1 MSTLPQTKTFS
12 NLVTMPA
19 SLQASDAA
27 SYESLVEKYPYCQI
41 LQFVDAKLNNA
52 PEKAAL
58 YAPEGA
64 VLEKFINRPETLISL
79 AAYQA
84 ETLDPLEQAVLQDID
99 EIPKAV
105 VEAELHYRLEEEP
118 IEELADD
125 TQQLIIENIASSDF
139 FALEDKV
146 TEPKTEASTSKEV
159 SRYDDEQLPYTFLW
173 WLNKTRKAHAESY
186 RPYVSFTLDTSE
198 KIEEKVKQ
206 APDINFQNW
215 AEPTLKK
222 EQTTP
227 PTAEKRKGDD
237 IIERFIQQEPQLSP
251 PSADKMS
258 PENKARKSAEDSLE
272 VVSETL
278 AKIYTEQLL
287 LDKAIATY
295 QKLSLKFPEKSTY
308 FADQIIALEQRKN

>member
-12 NLVTMPA
+12 NIVTMPA
-19 SLQASDAA
+19 SLQAGDAT
-27 SYESLVEKYPYCQI
+27 SYETLVEKYPYCQI

-52 PEKAAL
+52 PEKAAI

-84 ETLDPLEQAVLQDID
+84 ETLDPLEQVVVQDMN
-99 EIPKAV
+99 EMPEES
-105 VEAELHYRLEEEP
+105 VEAELHYRLEEDP
-118 IEELADD
+118 VEELADD
-125 TQQLIIENIASSDF
+125 THQLIMENIASSDF

-146 TEPKTEASTSKEV
+146 TESKTEASTSKEV

-198 KIEEKVKQ
+198 KIEEKPKQ
-206 APDINFQNW
+206 APDIDLNAWTESTPIREQNS
-215 AEPTLKK
+215 
-222 EQTTP
+222 P

-237 IIERFIQQEPQLSP
+237 IIERFIQQGPQLSP

-272 VVSETL
+272 MVSETL

-287 LDKAIATY
+287 IDKAIATY

-308 FADQIIALEQRKN
+308 FANQIVVLEQRKN

>member
-1 MSTLPQTKTFS
+1 VVQDM
-12 NLVTMPA
+12 NEMPE
-19 SLQASDAA
+19 DA
-27 SYESLVEKYPYCQI
+27 
-41 LQFVDAKLNNA
+41 
-52 PEKAAL
+52 
-58 YAPEGA
+58 
-64 VLEKFINRPETLISL
+64 
-79 AAYQA
+79 
-84 ETLDPLEQAVLQDID
+84 
-99 EIPKAV
+99 
-105 VEAELHYRLEEEP
+105 VEAELHYRLEEDPVEA
-118 IEELADD
+118 LADD

-198 KIEEKVKQ
+198 KIEEKPKQ
-206 APDINFQNW
+206 APDIDLNAW
-215 AEPTLKK
+215 TEPTSKR

>member
-1 MSTLPQTKTFS
+1 
-12 NLVTMPA
+12 MPA

-64 VLEKFINRPETLISL
+64 VLEKFINRPETLLSL
-79 AAYQA
+79 PAYQA
-84 ETLDPLEQAVLQDID
+84 ETLDPLEQVVVQDMNEMPED
-99 EIPKAV
+99 A
-105 VEAELHYRLEEEP
+105 VEAELHYRLEEES

-125 TQQLIIENIASSDF
+125 TQQLIMENITSSDF

-146 TEPKTEASTSKEV
+146 TEPKAEESTSKEV

-186 RPYVSFTLDTSE
+186 RPYVSFTLD
-198 KIEEKVKQ
+198 KQ
-206 APDINFQNW
+206 APDINFQSW

-222 EQTTP
+222 EQNKP
-227 PTAEKRKGDD
+227 PATEKRKGDD
-237 IIERFIQQEPQLSP
+237 LIERFIQQEPQISP

>member
-1 MSTLPQTKTFS
+1 
-12 NLVTMPA
+12 MPA

-27 SYESLVEKYPYCQI
+27 SYETLVEKYPYCQI
-41 LQFVDAKLNNA
+41 LQFVYAKLNNT
-52 PEKAAL
+52 PEKAAI

-64 VLEKFINRPETLISL
+64 VLEKFINRPETLISI

-99 EIPKAV
+99 EIPEAA
-105 VEAELHYRLEEEP
+105 VEAELHYRLEQDP

-125 TQQLIIENIASSDF
+125 TQQLIMENIASSDF

-198 KIEEKVKQ
+198 KIEEKPKQ
-206 APDINFQNW
+206 APDIDLNAW
-215 AEPTLKK
+215 TEPAPKRDK
-222 EQTTP
+222 TTP
-227 PTAEKRKGDD
+227 INAEKRKGDD
-237 IIERFIQQEPQLSP
+237 IIERFIQHEPQISP

-308 FADQIIALEQRKN
+308 FANQIIALEQRKN

>member
-1 MSTLPQTKTFS
+1 MSTLPQTRTFS

-27 SYESLVEKYPYCQI
+27 SYETLVEKYPYCQI

-52 PEKAAL
+52 PEKAAI

-79 AAYQA
+79 SAYQA

-99 EIPKAV
+99 EIPEEA
-105 VEAELHYRLEEEP
+105 VEAELHYRLEQDP

-125 TQQLIIENIASSDF
+125 TQQLIMENIASSDF

-146 TEPKTEASTSKEV
+146 TESKVEASTSKEV

-173 WLNKTRKAHAESY
+173 WLNKTRKAHAQSY

-198 KIEEKVKQ
+198 KIEEKPKQ
-206 APDINFQNW
+206 TPDINLNAW
-215 AEPTLKK
+215 TEPTPKRD
-222 EQTTP
+222 QTAP
-227 PTAEKRKGDD
+227 STAEKRKGDD

-287 LDKAIATY
+287 IDKAIATY

-308 FADQIIALEQRKN
+308 FANQIVALEQRKN

>member
-1 MSTLPQTKTFS
+1 MSILPQTNTFS

-41 LQFVDAKLNNA
+41 LQFVDAKLSNS
-52 PEKAAL
+52 PEKAAV

-64 VLEKFINRPETLISL
+64 VLEKFMNRPETLISL
-79 AAYQA
+79 PAYQT
-84 ETLDPLEQAVLQDID
+84 ETLDPLEQAVVQDSD
-99 EIPKAV
+99 ETPEEA
-105 VEAELHYRLEEEP
+105 VEAELQYRLNEEP
-118 IEELADD
+118 AEDFADD
-125 TQQLIIENIASSDF
+125 TQQLIIESIASTDF

-146 TEPKTEASTSKEV
+146 TEPKPEASASKEV

-198 KIEEKVKQ
+198 KIEEKPKQ
-206 APDINFQNW
+206 APDIDFQTW
-215 AEPTLKK
+215 VEPTPKK
-222 EQTTP
+222 EQNKAP
-227 PTAEKRKGDD
+227 LVEKRKEDD
-237 IIERFIQQEPQLSP
+237 IIERFIQQEPQISP

-278 AKIYTEQLL
+278 AKIYTEQML

-308 FADQIIALEQRKN
+308 FADQIVALEQRKN

>member
-1 MSTLPQTKTFS
+1 
-12 NLVTMPA
+12 MPS

-27 SYESLVEKYPYCQI
+27 SYETLVEKYPYCQI
-41 LQFVDAKLNNA
+41 LQFVDAKLNNTS
-52 PEKAAL
+52 EKAAI

-84 ETLDPLEQAVLQDID
+84 ETLDPLEQVVVQDIN
-99 EIPKAV
+99 EMPEES
-105 VEAELHYRLEEEP
+105 VEAELHYRLEEDP
-118 IEELADD
+118 IEELPDD
-125 TQQLIIENIASSDF
+125 THQLIMENIASSDF

-146 TEPKTEASTSKEV
+146 TESKTEASTSKEV

-198 KIEEKVKQ
+198 KIEEKPKQ
-206 APDINFQNW
+206 APDIDLNAW
-215 AEPTLKK
+215 TEPTPKR
-222 EQTTP
+222 EQNTP
-227 PTAEKRKGDD
+227 LTAEKRKGDD

-287 LDKAIATY
+287 IDKAIATY

-308 FADQIIALEQRKN
+308 FAKQIVALEQRKN

>member
-12 NLVTMPA
+12 NIVTMPA
-19 SLQASDAA
+19 SLQAGDAA
-27 SYESLVEKYPYCQI
+27 SYETLVEKYPYCQI

-52 PEKAAL
+52 PEKAAI
-58 YAPEGA
+58 YAPEGT

-84 ETLDPLEQAVLQDID
+84 ETLDPLEQVVVQDMN
-99 EIPKAV
+99 EMPEES
-105 VEAELHYRLEEEP
+105 VEEELHYRLEEDP

-125 TQQLIIENIASSDF
+125 THQLIMENIASSDF

-146 TEPKTEASTSKEV
+146 TESKTEASTSKEV

-173 WLNKTRKAHAESY
+173 WLNKTRKAHAKSY

-198 KIEEKVKQ
+198 KIEEKPKQ
-206 APDINFQNW
+206 APDIDLNAW
-215 AEPTLKK
+215 TEPTPIR
-222 EQTTP
+222 EQTTS

-287 LDKAIATY
+287 IDKAIATY

-308 FADQIIALEQRKN
+308 FANQIVALEQRKN

>member
-1 MSTLPQTKTFS
+1 
-12 NLVTMPA
+12 MPA

-27 SYESLVEKYPYCQI
+27 SYETLVEKYPYCQI
-41 LQFVDAKLNNA
+41 LQFVDAKLNNT
-52 PEKAAL
+52 PEKAAI

-64 VLEKFINRPETLISL
+64 VLEKFINRPETLISI

-99 EIPKAV
+99 EIPEAA
-105 VEAELHYRLEEEP
+105 VEAELHYRLEQDP

-125 TQQLIIENIASSDF
+125 TQQLIMENIASSDF

-146 TEPKTEASTSKEV
+146 TESKTEASTSKEV

-198 KIEEKVKQ
+198 KIEEKPKQ
-206 APDINFQNW
+206 APDIDLNAW
-215 AEPTLKK
+215 TEPTPKR
-222 EQTTP
+222 EQTTS

-287 LDKAIATY
+287 IDKAIATY

-308 FADQIIALEQRKN
+308 FANQIVALEQRKN